1 MKSCIGELIEK
12 SGYKKKYIA
21 EVLNIS
27 PTQLS
32 NWIAG
37 RSYPPLEKAFK
48 LSRLL
53 GVTIED
59 LFEYKGE
66 SEDGNC

>member
-1 MKSCIGELIEK
+1 MKSCIGEWIEK

-21 EVLNIS
+21 AVLEIS

-53 GVTIED
+53 GVTVED
-59 LFEYKGE
+59 LFEYRGE